1 MVTRIFK
8 IILIHVQYSL
18 ALLAFHKET
27 LKSRT
32 AVYIRNGALHFGS
45 YKKLGINGTTMK

>member
-1 MVTRIFK
+1 M
-8 IILIHVQYSL
+8 YSL

-27 LKSRT
+27 LKSQT
-32 AVYIRNGALHFGS
+32 AVYIRNRALHFGS